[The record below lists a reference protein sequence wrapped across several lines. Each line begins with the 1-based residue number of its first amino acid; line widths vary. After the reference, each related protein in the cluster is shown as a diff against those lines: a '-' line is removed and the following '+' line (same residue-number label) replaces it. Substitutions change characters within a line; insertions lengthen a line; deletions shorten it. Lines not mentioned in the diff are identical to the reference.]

1 MPRVRRSRRKGR
13 LAGGALSLLAAV
25 LSAWLWLE
33 GDLGRP
39 RIDPS
44 SPFYS
49 RAACEAHLA
58 LHEPRQ
64 RPRGPRIGTWNVRW
78 FPYGTSRQKGEQP
91 GTDIAWL
98 ACAIAT
104 LDVDVLAVQE
114 FVQDPGGQRALSE
127 LTAQLDRWTGG
138 RHRAAFDDCPGHG
151 FQHVGFIYDE
161 SRVELRGARS
171 LRALN
176 PGRGACD
183 RGLRPGIGAYAR
195 FGAGPDLHLVGVHLD
210 SGQEPRDFGHR
221 QQFAAAIARVKG
233 ELSRAERDTDLLVLG
248 DFNSM
253 GCSACTPQVSA
264 AAELAALGAQLEEQ
278 ALARLPLPA
287 ERACTHYYR
296 GDTAA
301 LDHVVAAHAMD
312 ELPADAR
319 IEVHGPCA
327 ELGCERIARSA
338 SFAAFDRLSD
348 HCPLVVELLPVD
360 RD

>member
-1 MPRVRRSRRKGR
+1 MRRSRRKRR
-13 LAGGALSLLAAV
+13 LAAGAFSLLAA
-25 LSAWLWLE
+25 LFGAWLWLDGE
-33 GDLGRP
+33 LGRP

-58 LHEPRQ
+58 LHPPRKG
-64 RPRGPRIGTWNVRW
+64 PRGPRIATWNVRW
-78 FPYGTSRQKGEQP
+78 FPYGTSRESGEQP

-104 LDVDVLAVQE
+104 LDIDVLAVQE
-114 FVQDPGGQRALSE
+114 FVQDPGGQRALRE
-127 LTAQLDRWTGG
+127 LNAHLDRWTGG
-138 RHRAAFDDCPGHG
+138 RHRAALDACPGNG

-161 SRVELRGARS
+161 SRVQLSGARA

-176 PGRGACD
+176 PGRSACD
-183 RGLRPGIGAYAR
+183 RGLRPGFGAYAR
-195 FGAGPDLHLVGVHLD
+195 FDSGPDLHLVGVHLD

-221 QQFAAAIARVKG
+221 QRFGAAIGGVKD
-233 ELSRAERDTDLLVLG
+233 ELSRAESDADLLVLG

-264 AAELAALGAQLEEQ
+264 PGELAGLSAALEER
-278 ALARLPLPA
+278 ALVRIPLPA
-287 ERACTHYYR
+287 ERSCTHYYR
-296 GDTAA
+296 GEAAA
-301 LDHVVAAHAMD
+301 LDHVVAARGMD
-312 ELPADAR
+312 ELPDGAR
-319 IEVHGPCA
+319 VEVHGPCA

-338 SFAAFDRLSD
+338 SFAAFERLSD
-348 HCPLVVELLPVD
+348 HCPLVIELLPLD